1 MNRADL
7 IHKERGGVVV
17 GVERAWLRLDSDIYG
32 ILCSWQVKDA
42 LRRISIFPLQFL
54 NLRMEVLLLIESWR

>member
-1 MNRADL
+1 MPSQPPLPPLLAPYVSNL
-7 IHKERGGVVV
+7 P
-17 GVERAWLRLDSDIYG
+17 DSS
-32 ILCSWQVKDA
+32 CSWQVKDA